1 MSHWSKDAII
11 ERATDEIIEMPM
23 DEILSFIYDKGSYLD
38 EKHTNN
44 LCEQIIDIAIDT
56 MTEELMNQSPH

>member
-23 DEILSFIYDKGSYLD
+23 DEILSFIYDKGSYSD
-38 EKHTNN
+38 EKHTNS

>member
-23 DEILSFIYDKGSYLD
+23 DEILSFIYDKGSYSD
-38 EKHTNN
+38 EKHTNS
-44 LCEQIIDIAIDT
+44 LCEQIIDIAIEILVGDY
-56 MTEELMNQSPH
+56 MNKSPY